1 MRLLYSSAFDF
12 LHLNNITDTKN
23 EEKPPKPN
31 ITALQSNVKH
41 SIHYKTITRMHYSD
55 EINVQ

>member
-23 EEKPPKPN
+23 EEKPTK
-31 ITALQSNVKH
+31 A
-41 SIHYKTITRMHYSD
+41 
-55 EINVQ
+55 